1 MVQPKD
7 ENNRHMNH
15 INSQITF
22 TPEDVK
28 YDNKHYK
35 YIKYTAYKKVSGW
48 MRDGVMNNDDNG
60 WWKLIRK
67 FMVCG
72 IYKIQMFLM
81 QIR

>member
-1 MVQPKD
+1 MMQPKD

-35 YIKYTAYKKVSGW
+35 YIKYTAYKKVSA
-48 MRDGVMNNDDNG
+48 RELYINY
-60 WWKLIRK
+60 LSAI
-67 FMVCG
+67 
-72 IYKIQMFLM
+72 
-81 QIR
+81 

>member
-1 MVQPKD
+1 MFVYLSMADACVLTQKPTKD

-35 YIKYTAYKKVSGW
+35 YIKYTAAYKKVSARRAI
-48 MRDGVMNNDDNG
+48 MMNSPQR
-60 WWKLIRK
+60 L
-67 FMVCG
+67 
-72 IYKIQMFLM
+72 
-81 QIR
+81 

>member
-1 MVQPKD
+1 MVFMFVYRGATQLKD

-35 YIKYTAYKKVSGW
+35 YIKYTAYKKVSALT
-48 MRDGVMNNDDNG
+48 V
-60 WWKLIRK
+60 
-67 FMVCG
+67 
-72 IYKIQMFLM
+72 IYEMG
-81 QIR
+81 